1 MEAQIRSGLPS
12 DDEML
17 LSDLQTPSE
26 SAILSPPKPQKS
38 IKFNNSMKPLPVPL
52 VEVKE
57 AQNSKKKSSTLIVLN
72 KPRSQSR
79 SPFRGGKKEEGGVGG
94 ATGGGKKEEGGGK
107 KEESGG
113 RRDESFIKKDESF
126 IKRED
131 GMHRRDESFIR
142 KEREKEELNFKRGE
156 GFRKVDESFLGRSR
170 EHSPMEREEKVLT
183 RSSSQK
189 KFQLFGMN
197 LNEKFAKIIN
207 SFKQDSLEIIDLT
220 GAELGDTGVS
230 YIAEYIACSRN
241 ARSLKLLKN
250 KISDEGAGVLI
261 KALSGNYF
269 IHTVNLTQNML
280 TDKSMDNFAG
290 LIKTNSTIKNLY
302 LSLNSISA
310 LKCKNRIKEFKTLGT
325 NVYI

>member
-1 MEAQIRSGLPS
+1 MEAQIRSALPT

-17 LSDLQTPSE
+17 LSGLQTPSE
-26 SAILSPPKPQKS
+26 PASILSPPKPQKS
-38 IKFNNSMKPLPVPL
+38 IKFNNSMKPLPAPL
-52 VEVKE
+52 NEVKE
-57 AQNSKKKSSTLIVLN
+57 AQNNKKKSSTLIVLN
-72 KPRSQSR
+72 KPRAQSR

-94 ATGGGKKEEGGGK
+94 KKEEGGGK
-107 KEESGG
+107 KEEVGGRKEEGLG
-113 RRDESFIKKDESF
+113 RRDENF

-131 GMHRRDESFIR
+131 GAYRRDDSLAR
-142 KEREKEELNFKRGE
+142 KEKEEINFKRGE
-156 GFRKVDESFLGRSR
+156 ASRKGDESFLGRSR
-170 EHSPMEREEKVLT
+170 EHSPMEKEERGLT

-207 SFKQDSLEIIDLT
+207 NLKQDSLEIIDLT
-220 GAELGDTGVS
+220 GAELGDTGVNF
-230 YIAEYIACSRN
+230 IAEYITCSRN

-261 KALSGNYF
+261 KALNGNYF

-280 TDKSMDNFAG
+280 TDKSMDSFAG
-290 LIKTNSTIKNLY
+290 LIKTNDTIKNLY
-302 LSLNSISA
+302 LSLNNISA